1 MAFHAL
7 TALRMTLLDSALTK
21 MRECTDMKKIVSLIA
36 MLAAGALAAG
46 SAQAAGNIECHLDY
60 SMSGWS
66 LFYKTASGT
75 GTVTCDNGTR
85 IPVKIGLK
93 GGGLTVGK
101 SKIVDGKGRFSGAYT
116 VDDLFGT
123 YAAVGAHAGAA
134 RSSDVT
140 AMTKGDISLA
150 LAGTGEGWNLGVDGA
165 AFTIQRR

>member
-1 MAFHAL
+1 ML
-7 TALRMTLLDSALTK
+7 KTL
-21 MRECTDMKKIVSLIA
+21 SLIA
-36 MLAAGALAAG
+36 VMTAAAVAAP
-46 SAQAAGNIECHLDY
+46 SAHAAGNIECSLDY
-60 SMSGWS
+60 NMAGWS
-66 LFYKTASGT
+66 LIYKTASGT

-85 IPVKIGLK
+85 IPVKISLK

-134 RSSDVT
+134 RSSGAT

-150 LAGTGEGWNLGVDGA
+150 LAGTGEGWDLGVDGS
-165 AFTIQRR
+165 AFTIERR